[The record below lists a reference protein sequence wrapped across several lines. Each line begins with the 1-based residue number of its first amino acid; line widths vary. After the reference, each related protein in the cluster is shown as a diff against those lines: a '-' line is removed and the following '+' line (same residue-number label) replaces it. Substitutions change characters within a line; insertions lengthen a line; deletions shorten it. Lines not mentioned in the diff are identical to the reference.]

1 LLQEEIAEH
10 KRTRQPFSPR
20 DFIDLYLEKLDE
32 EKSVENSTF
41 HGIQFEMGWSNLLTK
56 MIYLKCYCEEEQLL
70 ATIFDIVIG
79 SETTSHTL
87 GFSLLFMIFH
97 PQIQSKVQ
105 EEIDEILQGRTP
117 SLTDRGR

>member
-1 LLQEEIAEH
+1 M
-10 KRTRQPFSPR
+10 
-20 DFIDLYLEKLDE
+20 
-32 EKSVENSTF
+32 
-41 HGIQFEMGWSNLLTK
+41 GI
-56 MIYLKCYCEEEQLL
+56 
-70 ATIFDIVIG
+70 IFDIFIGG

-97 PQIQSKVQ
+97 PQIQTKVQ